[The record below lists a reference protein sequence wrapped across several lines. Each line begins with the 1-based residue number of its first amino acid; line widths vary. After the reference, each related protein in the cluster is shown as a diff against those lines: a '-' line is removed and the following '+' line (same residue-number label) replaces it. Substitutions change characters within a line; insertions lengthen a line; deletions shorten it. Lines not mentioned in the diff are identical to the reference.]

1 MLLSIDVSKSQKY
14 AKKVCQHVRHHEVKT
29 LSNLRLLDFCVRDPP
44 ILIIVVKLTNPHVH
58 IIFTTPPGKVFG
70 YRIFLVEQ
78 TNKRQLELGAAVRIP
93 THEVV
98 QKLKAFESSTDSTS
112 TSNALFPKTPFSKKQ
127 ATMKEAAT
135 TPDIVWSSRA
145 RSDSVSSMA
154 STSDDGERRLLAR
167 ERNKEH
173 ARKTRLRKKEQ
184 LQSLKSRVNEL
195 EEEGRRLKQQIEAC
209 SVASILVGLSHG
221 SSTGQEEMSGED
233 SSAPKNYG
241 ETLSGGKRKRFLSL
255 DGEEPSPPP
264 MELNIKGHITLV
276 GGPAGEGKTQINWK
290 TGVYF
295 DDQGQ
300 RHQLSKK
307 ELEELR

>member
-1 MLLSIDVSKSQKY
+1 MTE
-14 AKKVCQHVRHHEVKT
+14 A
-29 LSNLRLLDFCVRDPP
+29 
-44 ILIIVVKLTNPHVH
+44 
-58 IIFTTPPGKVFG
+58 TP
-70 YRIFLVEQ
+70 
-78 TNKRQLELGAAVRIP
+78 AV
-93 THEVV
+93 
-98 QKLKAFESSTDSTS
+98 
-112 TSNALFPKTPFSKKQ
+112 
-127 ATMKEAAT
+127 
-135 TPDIVWSSRA
+135 SRA
-145 RSDSVSSMA
+145 RSDSVASVT

-209 SVASILVGLSHG
+209 SVASILVGLSSG
-221 SSTGQEEMSGED
+221 SSTGQEGMSGAD
-233 SSAPKNYG
+233 SSATQNYG

-276 GGPAGEGKTQINWK
+276 GGPASEGKTQINWK

-300 RHQLSKK
+300 RHQLTKK

>member
-1 MLLSIDVSKSQKY
+1 MT
-14 AKKVCQHVRHHEVKT
+14 E
-29 LSNLRLLDFCVRDPP
+29 
-44 ILIIVVKLTNPHVH
+44 
-58 IIFTTPPGKVFG
+58 
-70 YRIFLVEQ
+70 
-78 TNKRQLELGAAVRIP
+78 GAA
-93 THEVV
+93 
-98 QKLKAFESSTDSTS
+98 
-112 TSNALFPKTPFSKKQ
+112 
-127 ATMKEAAT
+127 AT
-135 TPDIVWSSRA
+135 DIVWSSS
-145 RSDSVSSMA
+145 RSRCDSVSSVA
-154 STSDDGERRLLAR
+154 SASDDGERRLLAR

-184 LQSLKSRVNEL
+184 LQSLKARVNEL
-195 EEEGRRLKQQIEAC
+195 EEEGMRLKQQIEAC

-221 SSTGQEEMSGED
+221 SSAGQEDNNMSGEH
-233 SSAPKNYG
+233 SSTQLKNYG

-264 MELNIKGHITLV
+264 MKLNIKGNICLV

-300 RHQLSKK
+300 RHQLTKK

>member
-1 MLLSIDVSKSQKY
+1 
-14 AKKVCQHVRHHEVKT
+14 
-29 LSNLRLLDFCVRDPP
+29 
-44 ILIIVVKLTNPHVH
+44 
-58 IIFTTPPGKVFG
+58 
-70 YRIFLVEQ
+70 
-78 TNKRQLELGAAVRIP
+78 
-93 THEVV
+93 
-98 QKLKAFESSTDSTS
+98 
-112 TSNALFPKTPFSKKQ
+112 
-127 ATMKEAAT
+127 
-135 TPDIVWSSRA
+135 
-145 RSDSVSSMA
+145 
-154 STSDDGERRLLAR
+154 
-167 ERNKEH
+167 
-173 ARKTRLRKKEQ
+173 
-184 LQSLKSRVNEL
+184 VNEL

-209 SVASILVGLSHG
+209 SVASILVGLSHE

-300 RHQLSKK
+300 RHQLTKK
-307 ELEELR
+307 ELEELRRERNRMHAKMTRDRKKCYIASIKRVITKLEDQNQHLRDTLDKSQALSANAVVTEVNEDMAMAIEASTSEFSSGHTNLEASANALSVLNFAGQVSSPSSIMMGSNDFKSDFGRFDSPPLLCSDETKKRSDEEPSSLAEKKIDLPHILPSGAFTSFNSNMYAVG

>member
-1 MLLSIDVSKSQKY
+1 MNDLDTVSSLLNKCNKSQLECGSSCSHPH
-14 AKKVCQHVRHHEVKT
+14 ARSKVAF
-29 LSNLRLLDFCVRDPP
+29 LRSDE
-44 ILIIVVKLTNPHVH
+44 H
-58 IIFTTPPGKVFG
+58 
-70 YRIFLVEQ
+70 
-78 TNKRQLELGAAVRIP
+78 
-93 THEVV
+93 
-98 QKLKAFESSTDSTS
+98 S
-112 TSNALFPKTPFSKKQ
+112 TSNVHCFKRHTVSKKQ
-127 ATMKEAAT
+127 ATMTEAAS

-145 RSDSVSSMA
+145 RSDSISSIA

-221 SSTGQEEMSGED
+221 SSTGQEGMSGAD
-233 SSAPKNYG
+233 SSAQPKNYG

-300 RHQLSKK
+300 RHQLTKK

>member
-1 MLLSIDVSKSQKY
+1 MTE
-14 AKKVCQHVRHHEVKT
+14 A
-29 LSNLRLLDFCVRDPP
+29 
-44 ILIIVVKLTNPHVH
+44 
-58 IIFTTPPGKVFG
+58 TP
-70 YRIFLVEQ
+70 
-78 TNKRQLELGAAVRIP
+78 AV
-93 THEVV
+93 
-98 QKLKAFESSTDSTS
+98 
-112 TSNALFPKTPFSKKQ
+112 
-127 ATMKEAAT
+127 
-135 TPDIVWSSRA
+135 SRA
-145 RSDSVSSMA
+145 RSDSVASVT

-209 SVASILVGLSHG
+209 SVASILVGLSSG
-221 SSTGQEEMSGED
+221 SSTGQEGMSGAD
-233 SSAPKNYG
+233 SSATQNYG

-300 RHQLSKK
+300 RHQLTKK

>member
-1 MLLSIDVSKSQKY
+1 MRSDE
-14 AKKVCQHVRHHEVKT
+14 H
-29 LSNLRLLDFCVRDPP
+29 
-44 ILIIVVKLTNPHVH
+44 
-58 IIFTTPPGKVFG
+58 
-70 YRIFLVEQ
+70 
-78 TNKRQLELGAAVRIP
+78 
-93 THEVV
+93 
-98 QKLKAFESSTDSTS
+98 S
-112 TSNALFPKTPFSKKQ
+112 TSNVHCFKRHTVSKKQ
-127 ATMKEAAT
+127 ATMTEADS

-145 RSDSVSSMA
+145 RSDSISSIA

-221 SSTGQEEMSGED
+221 SSTGQEGMSGAD
-233 SSAPKNYG
+233 SSAQPKNYG

-300 RHQLSKK
+300 RHQLTKK

>member
-1 MLLSIDVSKSQKY
+1 M
-14 AKKVCQHVRHHEVKT
+14 
-29 LSNLRLLDFCVRDPP
+29 
-44 ILIIVVKLTNPHVH
+44 
-58 IIFTTPPGKVFG
+58 VF
-70 YRIFLVEQ
+70 
-78 TNKRQLELGAAVRIP
+78 
-93 THEVV
+93 
-98 QKLKAFESSTDSTS
+98 SS
-112 TSNALFPKTPFSKKQ
+112 
-127 ATMKEAAT
+127 
-135 TPDIVWSSRA
+135 SSRA
-145 RSDSVSSMA
+145 RSDSISSIA
-154 STSDDGERRLLAR
+154 SISDGGERRLLAR

-184 LQSLKSRVNEL
+184 LQSLKARVNEL
-195 EEEGRRLKQQIEAC
+195 EEEGRRLKQQTEAC

-221 SSTGQEEMSGED
+221 SSTGQESISGAD
-233 SSAPKNYG
+233 SSAQQKNYG

-300 RHQLSKK
+300 RHQLTKK

>member
-1 MLLSIDVSKSQKY
+1 MDYLQY
-14 AKKVCQHVRHHEVKT
+14 
-29 LSNLRLLDFCVRDPP
+29 
-44 ILIIVVKLTNPHVH
+44 VVPH
-58 IIFTTPPGKVFG
+58 G
-70 YRIFLVEQ
+70 
-78 TNKRQLELGAAVRIP
+78 
-93 THEVV
+93 
-98 QKLKAFESSTDSTS
+98 
-112 TSNALFPKTPFSKKQ
+112 
-127 ATMKEAAT
+127 
-135 TPDIVWSSRA
+135 
-145 RSDSVSSMA
+145 
-154 STSDDGERRLLAR
+154 
-167 ERNKEH
+167 
-173 ARKTRLRKKEQ
+173 LRKKEQ

>member
-1 MLLSIDVSKSQKY
+1 M
-14 AKKVCQHVRHHEVKT
+14 E
-29 LSNLRLLDFCVRDPP
+29 
-44 ILIIVVKLTNPHVH
+44 
-58 IIFTTPPGKVFG
+58 
-70 YRIFLVEQ
+70 
-78 TNKRQLELGAAVRIP
+78 
-93 THEVV
+93 
-98 QKLKAFESSTDSTS
+98 
-112 TSNALFPKTPFSKKQ
+112 
-127 ATMKEAAT
+127 EAGNTA
-135 TPDIVWSSRA
+135 DIAWSSRS
-145 RSDSVSSMA
+145 RSDSITSV
-154 STSDDGERRLLAR
+154 SDDGDRRLQAR

-184 LQSLKSRVNEL
+184 LQALKSRVSEL

-221 SSTGQEEMSGED
+221 SSTGQEDISDEAT
-233 SSAPKNYG
+233 SSSHNKNYG

-255 DGEEPSPPP
+255 DGEEPCPPP

-290 TGVYF
+290 TGVYY

>member
-1 MLLSIDVSKSQKY
+1 M
-14 AKKVCQHVRHHEVKT
+14 T
-29 LSNLRLLDFCVRDPP
+29 
-44 ILIIVVKLTNPHVH
+44 
-58 IIFTTPPGKVFG
+58 
-70 YRIFLVEQ
+70 
-78 TNKRQLELGAAVRIP
+78 
-93 THEVV
+93 
-98 QKLKAFESSTDSTS
+98 
-112 TSNALFPKTPFSKKQ
+112 
-127 ATMKEAAT
+127 EAAT
-135 TPDIVWSSRA
+135 APEIVWSSRS
-145 RSDSVSSMA
+145 RTDSISSIA
-154 STSDDGERRLLAR
+154 SVSDDGERRLLAR

-184 LQSLKSRVNEL
+184 LQTLKVRVSEL
-195 EEEGRRLKQQIEAC
+195 EEEGARLKQQIEAC

-221 SSTGQEEMSGED
+221 SSTGQEDMSGAD
-233 SSAPKNYG
+233 SSSQSKNYG

-295 DDQGQ
+295 DEQGQ
-300 RHQLSKK
+300 RHQLTKR

>member
-1 MLLSIDVSKSQKY
+1 MI
-14 AKKVCQHVRHHEVKT
+14 A
-29 LSNLRLLDFCVRDPP
+29 
-44 ILIIVVKLTNPHVH
+44 
-58 IIFTTPPGKVFG
+58 
-70 YRIFLVEQ
+70 
-78 TNKRQLELGAAVRIP
+78 
-93 THEVV
+93 
-98 QKLKAFESSTDSTS
+98 
-112 TSNALFPKTPFSKKQ
+112 
-127 ATMKEAAT
+127 AAT
-135 TPDIVWSSRA
+135 TPDVVWSSSSRA
-145 RSDSVSSMA
+145 RSDSISSIA

-209 SVASILVGLSHG
+209 SVASILVGLSSG
-221 SSTGQEEMSGED
+221 SSTGQEGMSGAD
-233 SSAPKNYG
+233 SSATQNYG

-300 RHQLSKK
+300 RHQLTKK